1 MTTPSAAGEGQREI
15 TLILDEVFLSL
26 FSSILEQSTNINHV
40 NRRIKALFA
49 TCTAEV
55 FGYVFELDPVGSAV
69 YIIFLQAVANFSQK
83 MVIRYQQSPSL
94 IQQMRGS

>member
-1 MTTPSAAGEGQREI
+1 M
-15 TLILDEVFLSL
+15 ILDEVFLSL

-55 FGYVFELDPVGSAV
+55 FGHVFELDPVGSVVYFFFFFTSSGKLQPEDGNQVSAV
-69 YIIFLQAVANFSQK
+69 PLFDSANAR
-83 MVIRYQQSPSL
+83 IL
-94 IQQMRGS
+94 IEKFKGMIWPAA